1 MISLARRKYL
11 VFLTLAS
18 LSIFVIVANR
28 FLSTNLS
35 VDNIGFVD
43 DADAIPAAATQR
55 SSFKDENPTTTAY
68 PTWSKNRKVA
78 FLKPQKLA
86 AVPTPEA
93 YSPGMSKISAVDI
106 EAVGAERD
114 RRQRPQADA
123 AGARYI
129 PQHRIVHLDLKGAM
143 PKLSYL
149 KAVFPMI
156 KDAGATAV
164 MIEYEDMFPY
174 WGPLKNIS
182 AKNALTA
189 ADVQNI
195 LTMAEQNDLLVVPL
209 VQTFGHLEFVLK
221 LDEFKH
227 LREVPI
233 YPQSIC
239 PTNEESWK
247 LVSTMIDQGKHYFD
261 NSTLDMFYSNH
272 RDLSA
277 KMSKIKFLMRPLN
290 PAKPQH
296 QGFHVKLVV
305 RK

>member
-43 DADAIPAAATQR
+43 DADANPAATQR
-55 SSFKDENPTTTAY
+55 SNFKDENPTTTAD

-164 MIEYEDMFPY
+164 MIEYEDMFPF

-247 LVSTMIDQGKHYFD
+247 LVSTMIDQGKHSFD
-261 NSTLDMFYSNH
+261 NSTH
-272 RDLSA
+272 RHNSFNKKVSFFTL
-277 KMSKIKFLMRPLN
+277 
-290 PAKPQH
+290 
-296 QGFHVKLVV
+296 
-305 RK
+305 